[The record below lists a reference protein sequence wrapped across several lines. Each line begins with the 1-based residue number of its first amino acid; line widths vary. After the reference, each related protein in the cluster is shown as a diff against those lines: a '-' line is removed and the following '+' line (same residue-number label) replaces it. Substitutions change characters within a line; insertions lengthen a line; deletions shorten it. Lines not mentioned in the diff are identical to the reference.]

1 MLKRRE
7 NDRFHVVSTSNPPG
21 VFVVLD
27 LRLQGSNEVIACN
40 IFISFAVFPGWY

>member
-7 NDRFHVVSTSNPPG
+7 NDRFHVVSTPNPPG

-27 LRLQGSNEVIACN
+27 LRLQGSNEVIGCN
-40 IFISFAVFPGWY
+40 IFISFPVSPG